1 MNWNRI
7 FITIANAEGCK
18 LKPYYCTAGKLTIGY
33 GRNLEAIGITDDE
46 AEGMLRSDITTAHK
60 YAEMLVDNWSLLSE
74 LRQEVLTEMVFQLGF
89 KGTSR
94 FKKMLEAIEAND
106 FTTAGIEMLDSRWAK
121 QTPGRARRL
130 AENMTNG

>member
-1 MNWNRI
+1 
-7 FITIANAEGCK
+7 
-18 LKPYYCTAGKLTIGY
+18 
-33 GRNLEAIGITDDE
+33 
-46 AEGMLRSDITTAHK
+46 MLRSDITTAHK